1 MGLFD
6 KPRARDVTTLVLES
20 TDMRFLTTK
29 NGQISAWGSEALPA
43 GLLAE
48 GVVTDAAEMGRFIE
62 TAFERHGLD
71 KKRVV
76 TAVSGRRSIPRLL
89 TLPKLQASV
98 IEETISREARKEMPI
113 SLDDLYLSWQ
123 SIPGQTEE
131 VQRIYM
137 LGVPR
142 DLIDSQVR
150 ALQAAGISPFVTD
163 IKPLALVRAIGQP
176 DAIIVNLEEDELDL
190 TLVTDRLPAI
200 MRTFSLDRENLGIEA
215 KLDRLV
221 SELTQTVRF
230 YNDSHPTSPI
240 RESTSVYAT
249 GLAFG
254 DQGASDFV
262 RDRLD
267 RPLLQPI
274 PPLSCPDDM
283 PSQEYMTNLGLA
295 MKKVP

>member
-6 KPRARDVTTLVLES
+6 KPRRRDVTTLVLES
-20 TDMRFLTTK
+20 TDLRFVTTK
-29 NGQISAWGSEALPA
+29 SSQIASWGSEALPA
-43 GLLAE
+43 GLMSE
-48 GVVTDAAEMGRFIE
+48 GVVTDPGEMGLFIE
-62 TAFERHGLD
+62 DVFSRHGLD

-76 TAVSGRRSIPRLL
+76 TAVSGLRSIPRLL

-98 IEETISREARKEMPI
+98 IEETISREAKKEMPI
-113 SLDDLYLSWQ
+113 SLDSLYLSWQ
-123 SIPGQTEE
+123 SIPGDTEE

-190 TLVTDRLPAI
+190 TLVTQRLPAI
-200 MRTFSLDRENLGIEA
+200 MRTFSLDNQDLAIED

-221 SELTQTVRF
+221 TELTQTVRF
-230 YNDSHPTSPI
+230 FNDSHPTSPI
-240 RESTSVYAT
+240 SGATPIYAT
-249 GLAFG
+249 GMAFG
-254 DQGASDFV
+254 DQGAADFV
-262 RDRLD
+262 RDRIEW
-267 RPLLQPI
+267 PLLQPV
-274 PPLSCPDDM
+274 PPMTCPEDM
-283 PSQEYMTNLGLA
+283 PILEYMTNLGLA
-295 MKKVP
+295 VKKVP